1 MLPLNGKVN
10 IVGNQFDSVTQLVG
24 IKRRPVFDGSVQ
36 VFCQNTMEGSIKRD
50 VRAVQYACP
59 RGRGLP
65 GALLAPRAATRA

>member
-50 VRAVQYACP
+50 VRAVEYACP
-59 RGRGLP
+59 RGRGFAEAVIEP
-65 GALLAPRAATRA
+65 GADTRD